1 VNPFPP
7 KNWSRLLT
15 PAQSATPSS
24 RRTFPLRRL
33 CRVSVRTRTSL
44 HAIALRY
51 LRPCSS
57 VAQRL
62 PISSRARRALL
73 PNLLTSNFFVFLA
86 QLLYQALSES
96 WWTGEDSN
104 LRSPQG
110 AADLQSAGFSH
121 SPTRPRKSVRH
132 QTAFA
137 TTSYRQT
144 IQEREGH
151 SSENTKRTRVKRH
164 QPVVFALQI
173 RFAQF
178 PRVSVSGAGGGN

>member
-1 VNPFPP
+1 GPLVTQGRPG
-7 KNWSRLLT
+7 SRT
-15 PAQSATPSS
+15 AARSQAHPAV
-24 RRTFPLRRL
+24 RL
-33 CRVSVRTRTSL
+33 KR
-44 HAIALRY
+44 
-51 LRPCSS
+51 
-57 VAQRL
+57 
-62 PISSRARRALL
+62 
-73 PNLLTSNFFVFLA
+73 
-86 QLLYQALSES
+86 

-144 IQEREGH
+144 IQEREGR

-164 QPVVFALQI
+164 QPVDFALKDSL
-173 RFAQF
+173 R
-178 PRVSVSGAGGGN
+178 S

>member
-1 VNPFPP
+1 M
-7 KNWSRLLT
+7 RLPCGTCDLV
-15 PAQSATPSS
+15 
-24 RRTFPLRRL
+24 LR
-33 CRVSVRTRTSL
+33 
-44 HAIALRY
+44 
-51 LRPCSS
+51 SS

-62 PISSRARRALL
+62 PISSPARRALPL
-73 PNLLTSNFFVFLA
+73 NLFRSV
-86 QLLYQALSES
+86 LLLLGRPTLALSS

-132 QTAFA
+132 QTACS

-151 SSENTKRTRVKRH
+151 PSENTKRTRVKRH

-178 PRVSVSGAGGGN
+178 PRASVSGAGGGN

>member
-1 VNPFPP
+1 VNRPP
-7 KNWSRLLT
+7 QTRSRLLT

-57 VAQRL
+57 AAPATADFNPCSARFAAQSFLIQFLTAR
-62 PISSRARRALL
+62 PIS
-73 PNLLTSNFFVFLA
+73 LA
-86 QLLYQALSES
+86 PSY

-132 QTAFA
+132 QTACP

-144 IQEREGH
+144 MQEREGH
-151 SSENTKRTRVKRH
+151 PSENTKRTRVKRH

-178 PRVSVSGAGGGN
+178 PRASVSGAGGGN